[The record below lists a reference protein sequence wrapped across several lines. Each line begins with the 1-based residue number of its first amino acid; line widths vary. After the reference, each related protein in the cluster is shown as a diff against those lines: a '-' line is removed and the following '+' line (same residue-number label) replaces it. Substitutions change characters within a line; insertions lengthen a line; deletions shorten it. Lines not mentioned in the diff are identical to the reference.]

1 MEQIILEQLQRLPAS
16 AQQEALS
23 YIEALIAKYI
33 PINPGKSSDPIEKQ
47 HPLSKFYG
55 CIDDET
61 FIRQPQGELNDRE
74 SF

>member
-1 MEQIILEQLQRLPAS
+1 MEQIILEQIQRLPAS
-16 AQQEALS
+16 AQQEALR
-23 YIEALIAKYI
+23 YIEALVAKYI
-33 PINPGKSSDPIEKQ
+33 PAQQSEIANQ
-47 HPLSKFYG
+47 HPLAKFYG

>member
-1 MEQIILEQLQRLPAS
+1 MEQIILEQIQRLPAS
-16 AQQEALS
+16 VQKEALC
-23 YIEALIAKYI
+23 YIEALIAKHL
-33 PINPGKSSDPIEKQ
+33 PINSTKSTDCIEIKYSSSQ
-47 HPLSKFYG
+47 FYG

>member
-1 MEQIILEQLQRLPAS
+1 MKQMILEQIQRLPPS
-16 AQQEALS
+16 AQQEALC
-23 YIEALIAKYI
+23 YIEALVAKYI
-33 PINPGKSSDPIEKQ
+33 SINPVKSADSIETP

-61 FIRQPQGELNDRE
+61 FIRQPQGKLNDRE